1 MEFLDLINRD
11 TGPAGTGIQI
21 LGTYENEEKLR
32 LEHPTGVV
40 GDCYMVNNSLY
51 VWDKNINDWH
61 KSANIEGPIG
71 PKGDRGP
78 KGSLNPTSYNAVC
91 FVSFKDSNSTGTSTI
106 TTTRIIPGIITLCD
120 RISGVINDTGGKFY
134 LYNTTT
140 NEKISDM
147 EFILNKG
154 NTSDMNFSE
163 VNFTDL
169 YAGGN
174 LEVKTEITGDNS
186 SNVSFLINVILK
198 SYKL

>member
-21 LGTYENEEKLR
+21 LGTYENEEELR

-78 KGSLNPTSYNAVC
+78 QGSLDPTSYNAVC

-106 TTTRIIPGIITLCD
+106 TTTRIIPGIIT
-120 RISGVINDTGGKFY
+120 
-134 LYNTTT
+134 
-140 NEKISDM
+140 
-147 EFILNKG
+147 
-154 NTSDMNFSE
+154 
-163 VNFTDL
+163 
-169 YAGGN
+169 
-174 LEVKTEITGDNS
+174 
-186 SNVSFLINVILK
+186 
-198 SYKL
+198 

>member
-1 MEFLDLINRD
+1 MC
-11 TGPAGTGIQI
+11 G
-21 LGTYENEEKLR
+21 
-32 LEHPTGVV
+32 
-40 GDCYMVNNSLY
+40 
-51 VWDKNINDWH
+51 
-61 KSANIEGPIG
+61 
-71 PKGDRGP
+71 
-78 KGSLNPTSYNAVC
+78 
-91 FVSFKDSNSTGTSTI
+91 
-106 TTTRIIPGIITLCD
+106 
-120 RISGVINDTGGKFY
+120 RISGVTNDTGGKFY

-147 EFILNKG
+147 EFILNKV

-163 VNFTDL
+163 VNFTDI

>member
-21 LGTYENEEKLR
+21 LGTYENEEELR
-32 LEHPTGVV
+32 LEHPTVVV

-78 KGSLNPTSYNAVC
+78 QGSLDPTSYNAVC

-106 TTTRIIPGIITLCD
+106 
-120 RISGVINDTGGKFY
+120 
-134 LYNTTT
+134 TTT

-163 VNFTDL
+163 VNFADI
-169 YAGGN
+169 YADRN
-174 LEVKTEITGDNS
+174 LEVRTEITGDNS
-186 SNVSFLINVILK
+186 SNVSFSMINVILK